1 MPREVSA
8 QDRRRE
14 QLIEMRDVL
23 RNRMIATGEH
33 APSDAALR
41 GIVQELKLTNAELE
55 GLGGDIKDPLDE
67 LAAARAAREAG

>member
-1 MPREVSA
+1 MDEQVSA

-14 QLIEMRDVL
+14 QLIEMRDVT
-23 RNRMIATGEH
+23 RQH
-33 APSDAALR
+33 
-41 GIVQELKLTNAELE
+41 LKSPMTPASAVAGLVKSLKETNAELE